1 MDAMNQ
7 FLASLSLRNK
17 VRLLLVAA
25 ILGMVAIGGTGIYG
39 EYYLGKATDDLGKR
53 QMPSSHAQGLMDM
66 MHDGIRA
73 VVFRS
78 LLATEHPEVTQGQD
92 ILSEAKE
99 FAELFNAQRLK
110 LDSLVSDPEI
120 RDHLDKVKPDI
131 LAYGEMGEKLVA
143 LATQGKAKE
152 AFALLPEFQ
161 ALFEKLEESL
171 GSLGDLIQTT
181 AGNRVD
187 QVLSD
192 GNRLFWIG
200 VITFLIIGGVVTGL
214 ALYLIRFIVLPL
226 NNLVKVLNQF
236 GAGDLKV
243 RADLSGGH
251 ELESIAASLNH
262 ALENL
267 QQALLATLKG
277 ADGLSLNA
285 KQLEN
290 GSQAVVEN
298 TLATAQQADLV
309 NSASQQ
315 VNQNLNTVA
324 SAAEEMQ
331 ASIREIAE
339 QTNRASQVAN
349 SAQQQSEGT
358 VQLIQKL
365 DASSQQIGQIV
376 SLITSIAEQTNLL
389 ALNATI
395 EAARAGE
402 MGKGFAVV
410 AGEVKE
416 LAHQTAKATEE
427 ISSKVEAIR
436 TDSGAVATSIK
447 SIAAIIA
454 DISQTQA
461 GVATAIEQQT
471 ATTAE
476 ISRTLNEAARG
487 GGEIAEGIG
496 VVAEKANH
504 SSSNLK
510 MTQDGIQSISFLAA
524 ELKKQVN
531 QFQV

>member
-1 MDAMNQ
+1 MDALNQ
-7 FLASLSLRNK
+7 FLATLSLRNK
-17 VRLLLVAA
+17 VRLLLVTA
-25 ILGMVAIGGTGIYG
+25 ILGMIAIGGTGIYG
-39 EYYLGKATDDLGKR
+39 EYYLSHAADDLGKR
-53 QMPSSHAQGLMDM
+53 QMPSSHAQGKMDM

-78 LLATEHPEVTQGQD
+78 LLVAEHPAVSQGQD

-99 FAELFNAQRLK
+99 FAHLFNEQRLM
-110 LDSLVSDPEI
+110 LDSLVTNPEI
-120 RDHLDKVKPDI
+120 REHLEKVKPDI
-131 LAYGEMGEKLVA
+131 VAYGQMGEQMVA
-143 LATQGKAKE
+143 MATQGKAKE
-152 AFALLPEFQ
+152 AFAQLPEFQ

-171 GSLGDLIQTT
+171 GSLGDMIQNS
-181 AGNRVD
+181 AASHADEV
-187 QVLSD
+187 SAD
-192 GNRLFWIG
+192 GNRLFWVS
-200 VITFLIIGGVVTGL
+200 VITFFVIGGVVTAL
-214 ALYLIRFIVLPL
+214 ALYLIQFIVLPL
-226 NNLVKVLNQF
+226 NNLVGVLNQL
-236 GAGDLKV
+236 GRGDLKV
-243 RADLSGGH
+243 RADLSGGQ

-277 ADGLSLNA
+277 AEGLSQNA

-349 SAQQQSEGT
+349 SAHQQSEGT
-358 VQLIQKL
+358 VHLIEKL
-365 DASSQQIGQIV
+365 DTSSQQIGQIV

-427 ISSKVEAIR
+427 IASKVEAIR

-447 SIAAIIA
+447 SIAAIIG

-496 VVAEKANH
+496 IVAEKANH
-504 SSSNLK
+504 SSSNLQ
-510 MTQDGIQSISFLAA
+510 MTREGIKSISTLAA
-524 ELKKQVN
+524 ELRACVT